1 MIILIFITALSL
13 AILIS
18 LTSIVVGM
26 SFKLNDIE
34 ESLDIILHKL
44 TKKELICKK

>member
-1 MIILIFITALSL
+1 MIILIYIFAALSPL

-18 LTSIVVGM
+18 LIIVIGM

-44 TKKELICKK
+44 TYTKRS